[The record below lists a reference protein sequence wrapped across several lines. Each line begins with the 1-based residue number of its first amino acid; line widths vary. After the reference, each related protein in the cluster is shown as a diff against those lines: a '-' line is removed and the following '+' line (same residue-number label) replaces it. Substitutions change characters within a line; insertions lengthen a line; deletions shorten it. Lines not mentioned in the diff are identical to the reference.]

1 MSELR
6 TNRIVPRDGLPA
18 GATGGG
24 ILQCV
29 QTVYKG
35 TQAITTN
42 LSGFTAISDF
52 NTQITPSSSSSKI
65 LVRLNLFCSDKYY
78 QVKGNLT
85 RNGTAVSD
93 AKGTGQ
99 SNRPGC
105 WFSRIRYGDGSS
117 SDYDMSPISAEYIDS
132 PGTTSPTTYSIE
144 LGGYSD
150 LHPVYINRNI
160 AFQDTSGYDYIPMS
174 TLTVF
179 EISA

>member
-1 MSELR
+1 
-6 TNRIVPRDGLPA
+6 
-18 GATGGG
+18 GG

-42 LSGFTAISDF
+42 LDGFTAISDF

-65 LVRLNLFCSDKYY
+65 LVRVNVFLSDKYY

-93 AKGTGQ
+93 AKGTAQ
-99 SNRPGC
+99 SNRSGC
-105 WFSRIRYGDGSS
+105 WFSRIRYGSGNN
-117 SDYDMSPISAEYIDS
+117 SDFDMSPISAEYIDS

-144 LGGYSD
+144 IGGYSD
-150 LHPVYINRNI
+150 TYPIYINRNI
-160 AFQDTSGYDYIPMS
+160 AFQDHSSGNYDYIPMS